1 MLKLAGNLQL
11 LPHRPP
17 FLLIDELTA
26 LEPGVSASGVWRL
39 TGEEYFFPGHFPQR
53 PIMPGVLMVE
63 AMAQVGGLVMLEPGE
78 EGEIRFKRARV
89 GWRTNRSPRRL
100 AALVIRIDEAT
111 HRRSA
116 HE

>member
-1 MLKLAGNLQL
+1 MNYDMIEVHLSSEVACVSMNRPEVMNALNTQMRAEITDAYKRLA
-11 LPHRPP
+11 
-17 FLLIDELTA
+17 
-26 LEPGVSASGVWRL
+26 
-39 TGEEYFFPGHFPQR
+39 PQ
-53 PIMPGVLMVE
+53 
-63 AMAQVGGLVMLEPGE
+63 EPGE

>member
-1 MLKLAGNLQL
+1 
-11 LPHRPP
+11 
-17 FLLIDELTA
+17 
-26 LEPGVSASGVWRL
+26 
-39 TGEEYFFPGHFPQR
+39 
-53 PIMPGVLMVE
+53 
-63 AMAQVGGLVMLEPGE
+63 MLEPGE